1 MQFPFGETVTL
12 HARGLTW
19 QDEDGNDVSD
29 PTRDVVTT
37 LTGVPVWPRNAS
49 EGRQGENTQGSD
61 MLITGLS
68 ALLPAGTV
76 VTAID
81 KVDVY
86 GQSYEIDGEPGRYQ
100 SPFTGTNPGVL
111 VNLTRIT
118 G

>member
-12 HARGLTW
+12 HTSGLTL

-29 PTRDVVTT
+29 PDWDVTTT

-49 EGRQGENTQGSD
+49 ELVQGQDT
-61 MLITGLS
+61 LITGLS

-81 KVDVY
+81 SVDVY
-86 GQSYEIDGEPGRYQ
+86 GQSYEIDGEPGIFQ